1 MRLKV
6 SLAVV
11 ALTASSLLCAAK
23 FPMFSH
29 TYKRAFVKKDSAST
43 HYNIIDKT
51 GIIRGYDNEECRQ
64 LLADYVA
71 RNNITF
77 TTTTPE
83 ISYSF
88 SYTPETVIVKREG
101 GGVIINVTSNR
112 KSKRTFATKALY
124 DVKDGKKHYH
134 NHKIIDVDGLSPE
147 LLDALAK
154 LDKYMEDNDL

>member
-6 SLAVV
+6 SLAVA

-23 FPMFSH
+23 YPMFSH
-29 TYKRAFVKKDSAST
+29 DYKRSFVRMDSISSHYST
-43 HYNIIDKT
+43 VDKS
-51 GIIRGYDNEECRQ
+51 GIIRGYDNAECRQ

-71 RNNITF
+71 RNGVTF
-77 TTTTPE
+77 TTRPE

-88 SYTPETVIVKREG
+88 SYTPEAFLVKREG
-101 GGVIINVTSNR
+101 GGVVINVTANR
-112 KSKRTFATKALY
+112 GNHQRFATKMLY
-124 DVKDGKKHYH
+124 DTTDGKKYYH
-134 NHKIIDVDGLSPE
+134 DHKIIDVDGLSPE